1 MSNLGPSMSLGSG
14 MGRPERHAALAFNAA
29 LATWDASASLVR
41 WVARHW
47 GGQAGGRQPGAAV
60 GAAATATPR
69 GEPLPRLYAASTTL
83 RYRQIA
89 ARFAAW
95 NSTAGRHAAATPD
108 ALGFLTAIAATA
120 PGTGASSGRGDPRH
134 LALRRTTICALR
146 ATVDRPLGLDVTA
159 GIPLPPR
166 PRAVLAAGPGAVAA
180 LRAAVQSPRERL
192 LVLLACD
199 LGLRPGEMV
208 ALRWSD
214 VRLRQSLLYVR
225 VRGSRL
231 ATPIPASCLAVLAA
245 CAYSHSPGD
254 FLFPSAPCGALQ
266 PVTTRTLQNALQRL
280 VARAGLTPGTTFT
293 SLRKACVWTRPSKPS
308 RGVPIQDTARPTA
321 SAQCPPGTGR
331 HARRRLGQ
339 GSVSKTFIAPG
350 SLSPSGPLRQEPQS
364 AVGSAPTALPASVRR
379 ARRDGV
385 IRRRRAGPHCRAAP
399 PGSRVPFVPVPPTP
413 ASPVPPGGTHAGGAA
428 ER

>member
-1 MSNLGPSMSLGSG
+1 
-14 MGRPERHAALAFNAA
+14 
-29 LATWDASASLVR
+29 
-41 WVARHW
+41 
-47 GGQAGGRQPGAAV
+47 
-60 GAAATATPR
+60 
-69 GEPLPRLYAASTTL
+69 
-83 RYRQIA
+83 
-89 ARFAAW
+89 
-95 NSTAGRHAAATPD
+95 
-108 ALGFLTAIAATA
+108 
-120 PGTGASSGRGDPRH
+120 
-134 LALRRTTICALR
+134 
-146 ATVDRPLGLDVTA
+146 
-159 GIPLPPR
+159 
-166 PRAVLAAGPGAVAA
+166 
-180 LRAAVQSPRERL
+180 
-192 LVLLACD
+192 
-199 LGLRPGEMV
+199 
-208 ALRWSD
+208 
-214 VRLRQSLLYVR
+214 
-225 VRGSRL
+225 L